1 LEDNSSIVRPSPD
14 TAPAEAADQPS
25 GEAVPAPS
33 SWVSEITPKK
43 PLLHLPLA
51 EIWRYR
57 DLIFLT
63 VWRDFISVH
72 KQTIFGP
79 LWYFAQP
86 LVSTVVYQ
94 IVFGKIAQL
103 PTNNIP
109 PFLFYMSGI
118 VIWYYFSGCLS
129 RTSTTFSA
137 NAGLFTKVYFPR
149 LTIPIAQCIS
159 NIWQFLIQLVIFLGF
174 YLYFLLK
181 GAPIHPS
188 YRIVIIP
195 FLILQT
201 ALLGL
206 GVGCLISALSTR
218 FRDLQVAVAPAIQ
231 LWMYASCIFYPR
243 AMVPENLQWLMTLN
257 PIVPII
263 EGFRFALMGHG
274 QVEIYQWLASLAV
287 TSILLIIGLVE
298 FGRAEKTFAD
308 TI

>member
-1 LEDNSSIVRPSPD
+1 MPTSPD
-14 TAPAEAADQPS
+14 LDPMPAIDQAPQTIPPTAQAAFI
-25 GEAVPAPS
+25 
-33 SWVSEITPKK
+33 SEITPEK

-57 DLIFLT
+57 DLILLT
-63 VWRDFISVH
+63 VWRDFISIH

-86 LVSTVVYQ
+86 LVSTLVYQ

-129 RTSTTFSA
+129 RTSTTFSS
-137 NAGLFTKVYFPR
+137 NAALFTKIYFPR
-149 LTIPIAQCIS
+149 LTIPIAQCVS
-159 NIWQFLIQLVIFLGF
+159 NIWQFLIQLLIFLGF
-174 YLYFLLK
+174 YFYFLAK
-181 GAPIHPS
+181 GAPIQPS

-195 FLILQT
+195 FLVLQT

-206 GVGCLISALSTR
+206 GVGCLVSALSTR

-243 AMVPENLQWLMTLN
+243 SMVPESLQWVMTLN

-274 QVEIYQWLASLAV
+274 QVEIYQWLASLTV
-287 TSILLIIGLVE
+287 TAILLIVGLVE

>member
-1 LEDNSSIVRPSPD
+1 M
-14 TAPAEAADQPS
+14 
-25 GEAVPAPS
+25 
-33 SWVSEITPKK
+33 
-43 PLLHLPLA
+43 
-51 EIWRYR
+51 
-57 DLIFLT
+57 
-63 VWRDFISVH
+63 
-72 KQTIFGP
+72 
-79 LWYFAQP
+79 
-86 LVSTVVYQ
+86 VYQ
-94 IVFGKIAQL
+94 VIFGKIAQL

-129 RTSTTFSA
+129 RTSTTFSS
-137 NAGLFTKVYFPR
+137 NAALFTKVYFPS
-149 LTIPIAQCIS
+149 LTIPIAQCMS
-159 NIWQFLIQLVIFLGF
+159 NIWQFLIQLVIFLAF
-174 YLYFLLK
+174 YFYFLAK

-195 FLILQT
+195 FLVLQT

-231 LWMYASCIFYPR
+231 LWMYASCVFYPR
-243 AMVPENLQWLMTLN
+243 SMVPESLQWVMTLN

-274 QVEIYQWLASLAV
+274 QVEIYQWLASLTV
-287 TSILLIIGLVE
+287 TLLLLIVGLVE

>member
-1 LEDNSSIVRPSPD
+1 MPAIDQAPQSIP
-14 TAPAEAADQPS
+14 PAAQAAFI
-25 GEAVPAPS
+25 
-33 SWVSEITPKK
+33 SEITPEK

-57 DLIFLT
+57 DLILLT
-63 VWRDFISVH
+63 VWRDFISIH

-86 LVSTVVYQ
+86 LVSTLVYQ

-129 RTSTTFSA
+129 RTSTTFSS
-137 NAGLFTKVYFPR
+137 NAALFTKIYFPR
-149 LTIPIAQCIS
+149 LTIPIAQCVS
-159 NIWQFLIQLVIFLGF
+159 NIWQFLIQLLIFLGF
-174 YLYFLLK
+174 YFYFLAK
-181 GAPIHPS
+181 GAPIQPS

-195 FLILQT
+195 FLVLQT

-206 GVGCLISALSTR
+206 GVGCLVSALSTR

-243 AMVPENLQWLMTLN
+243 SMVPESLQWVMTLN

-274 QVEIYQWLASLAV
+274 QVEIYQWLASLTV
-287 TSILLIIGLVE
+287 TAILLIVGLVE

>member
-1 LEDNSSIVRPSPD
+1 VRASPD
-14 TAPAEAADQPS
+14 TSPTSPAAAADQESPRPDF
-25 GEAVPAPS
+25 AAS
-33 SWVSEITPKK
+33 SWISEITSKK

-79 LWYFAQP
+79 LWYFVQP

-94 IVFGKIAQL
+94 VIFGKIAQL

-129 RTSTTFSA
+129 RTSTTFSS
-137 NAGLFTKVYFPR
+137 NAALFTKVYFPR

-159 NIWQFLIQLVIFLGF
+159 NIWQFLIQLVIFLAF
-174 YLYFLLK
+174 YLYFLAK

-195 FLILQT
+195 FLVLQT

-231 LWMYASCIFYPR
+231 LWMYASCVFYPR
-243 AMVPENLQWLMTLN
+243 SMVPDSLQWLMTLN

-263 EGFRFALMGHG
+263 EGFRFALMGQG
-274 QVEIYQWLASLAV
+274 QVEIYQWLASLTV
-287 TSILLIIGLVE
+287 TFILLLIGLVE

>member
-1 LEDNSSIVRPSPD
+1 MRPSPD
-14 TAPAEAADQPS
+14 LDPMPAVDQAPPRI
-25 GEAVPAPS
+25 APS
-33 SWVSEITPKK
+33 AQAAWISEITPEK
-43 PLLHLPLA
+43 PLLHLPLG

-57 DLIFLT
+57 DLILLT
-63 VWRDFISVH
+63 VWRDFISIH

-86 LVSTVVYQ
+86 LVSTLVYQ

-129 RTSTTFSA
+129 RTSTTFSS
-137 NAGLFTKVYFPR
+137 NAALFTKIYFPR
-149 LTIPIAQCIS
+149 LTIPIAQCVS
-159 NIWQFLIQLVIFLGF
+159 NIWQFLIQLLIFLGF
-174 YLYFLLK
+174 YFYFLAK
-181 GAPIHPS
+181 GAPIQPS

-195 FLILQT
+195 FLVLQT

-206 GVGCLISALSTR
+206 GVGCLVSALSTR

-243 AMVPENLQWLMTLN
+243 SMVPESLQWVMTLN

-274 QVEIYQWLASLAV
+274 QVEIYQWLASLTV
-287 TSILLIIGLVE
+287 TAILLIVGLVE

>member
-1 LEDNSSIVRPSPD
+1 MSESSDSNPMATIEQKPQRIP
-14 TAPAEAADQPS
+14 TQAD
-25 GEAVPAPS
+25 
-33 SWVSEITPKK
+33 WISEITPQK

-57 DLIFLT
+57 DLIVLSI
-63 VWRDFISVH
+63 WRDFISLH

-94 IVFGKIAQL
+94 VIFGKIAQL

-118 VIWYYFSGCLS
+118 VIWYYFSACLS

-137 NAGLFTKVYFPR
+137 NTALFTKVYFPR

-159 NIWQFLIQLVIFLGF
+159 NIWQFLIQLLIFLAF
-174 YLYFLLK
+174 YFYFLAK
-181 GAPIHPS
+181 GAPISPS
-188 YRIVIIP
+188 YRIIIIP

-243 AMVPENLQWLMTLN
+243 SMVPENLQWIMTLN

-287 TSILLIIGLVE
+287 TGVLLILGLVE

>member
-1 LEDNSSIVRPSPD
+1 MATIEQEPQRIPPP
-14 TAPAEAADQPS
+14 TQAD
-25 GEAVPAPS
+25 
-33 SWVSEITPKK
+33 WISEITTQK

-63 VWRDFISVH
+63 VWRDFISVY

-94 IVFGKIAQL
+94 IIFGKIAQL

-129 RTSTTFSA
+129 RTSTTFSS
-137 NAGLFTKVYFPR
+137 NAALFTKVYFPR

-159 NIWQFLIQLVIFLGF
+159 NIWQFLIQLVIFLAF
-174 YLYFLLK
+174 YLYFLAK

-195 FLILQT
+195 FLVLQT

-243 AMVPENLQWLMTLN
+243 SIVPENLQWLMTIN

-263 EGFRFALMGHG
+263 EGFRFALMGQG

-287 TSILLIIGLVE
+287 TAILLIIGLVE

>member
-1 LEDNSSIVRPSPD
+1 MSESSDSNPIATIEQEPQRIPPP
-14 TAPAEAADQPS
+14 TQAD
-25 GEAVPAPS
+25 
-33 SWVSEITPKK
+33 WISEITPQK

-63 VWRDFISVH
+63 VWRDFISVY

-94 IVFGKIAQL
+94 IIFGKIAQL

-129 RTSTTFSA
+129 RTSTTFSS
-137 NAGLFTKVYFPR
+137 NAALFTKVYFPR

-174 YLYFLLK
+174 YLYFLAK

-188 YRIVIIP
+188 YRIIIIP
-195 FLILQT
+195 FLVLQT

-231 LWMYASCIFYPR
+231 LWMYASCVFYPR
-243 AMVPENLQWLMTLN
+243 SLVPENLQWLMNLN

-263 EGFRFALMGHG
+263 EGFRFALMGQG
-274 QVEIYQWLASLAV
+274 QVEIYQWLASLTV
-287 TSILLIIGLVE
+287 TAILLIIGLVE

>member
-1 LEDNSSIVRPSPD
+1 MAAIEQAPQRIPPPVR
-14 TAPAEAADQPS
+14 AD
-25 GEAVPAPS
+25 
-33 SWVSEITPKK
+33 WISEITPEK

-103 PTNNIP
+103 PDQQHSAVPLLHVGNCHLVLFFRVSQP
-109 PFLFYMSGI
+109 HFYDFLVQRGALHQSVLSPSHHSDRAVHQQYLAVPDPVSSSFSVFY
-118 VIWYYFSGCLS
+118 F
-129 RTSTTFSA
+129 
-137 NAGLFTKVYFPR
+137 
-149 LTIPIAQCIS
+149 
-159 NIWQFLIQLVIFLGF
+159 
-174 YLYFLLK
+174 YFLAK

-195 FLILQT
+195 FLVLQT

-243 AMVPENLQWLMTLN
+243 SLVPENLQWLMTLN

-263 EGFRFALMGHG
+263 EGFRFALMGQG

-287 TSILLIIGLVE
+287 TAILLIIGLVE

>member
-1 LEDNSSIVRPSPD
+1 MRPSPD
-14 TAPAEAADQPS
+14 LDPMPAVDQAPPRI
-25 GEAVPAPS
+25 APS
-33 SWVSEITPKK
+33 AQAAWISEITPEK
-43 PLLHLPLA
+43 PLLHLPLG

-57 DLIFLT
+57 DLILLT

-94 IVFGKIAQL
+94 VVFNGIARL

-118 VIWYYFSGCLS
+118 VIWYYFSACLS
-129 RTSTTFSA
+129 RTSTTLSS
-137 NAGLFTKVYFPR
+137 NAALFTKVYFPR

-159 NIWQFLIQLVIFLGF
+159 NIWQFLIQLLIFLAF
-174 YLYFLLK
+174 YFYFLAK

-243 AMVPENLQWLMTLN
+243 SMVPESLQWVMTLN

-274 QVEIYQWLASLAV
+274 QVEIYQWLASLTV
-287 TSILLIIGLVE
+287 TAILLIVGLVE